1 MFGRNKLFWQGARR
15 GFISSLPFYIVMVP
29 FGTLF
34 GLLATEAGLNV
45 LQVMGFS
52 FAVLAGAAQIT
63 AVTLME
69 ENAPTVIILATS
81 LAVNLRMGMY
91 SAALVPLIGK
101 AKLWQRVLASYWIF
115 DQSYAV
121 TALEHNKN
129 PNLSLDERLGVFF
142 GVAIPVSSLWYLGT
156 YLGAVVGNQIP
167 SELGLEFAVPVTF
180 LALVAP
186 LLRSIP
192 HLLAAFTSVL
202 FTLLFADFP
211 FSSGL
216 LVAGVMALA
225 VGYLSEVWLEKCRSK
240 EAV

>member
-1 MFGRNKLFWQGARR
+1 M
-15 GFISSLPFYIVMVP
+15 
-29 FGTLF
+29 
-34 GLLATEAGLNV
+34 
-45 LQVMGFS
+45 
-52 FAVLAGAAQIT
+52 
-63 AVTLME
+63 
-69 ENAPTVIILATS
+69 
-81 LAVNLRMGMY
+81 
-91 SAALVPLIGK
+91 
-101 AKLWQRVLASYWIF
+101 
-115 DQSYAV
+115 
-121 TALEHNKN
+121 
-129 PNLSLDERLGVFF
+129 DERLGVFF

-225 VGYLSEVWLEKCRSK
+225 VGYLSEVWLEKRRLK